1 MRSKSKSL
9 KRNPVSLLPQLLF
22 LERKKMQHL
31 LNELRFSTGITKTER
46 TKVQQQNTLTP
57 SILTFKLNNHLF
69 YLGSNLKL
77 SGMGNGCRQTRNAIK
92 MPSELGKQNTQRF
105 LR

>member
-1 MRSKSKSL
+1 MKSKSKNL
-9 KRNPVSLLPQLLF
+9 KGNPVSLLPQLL
-22 LERKKMQHL
+22 LSQRKKMQHL
-31 LNELRFSTGITKTER
+31 LNELRFSTGITKMER

-57 SILTFKLNNHLF
+57 SIPTFESNSHLF

-77 SGMGNGCRQTRNAIK
+77 SGMGNGCRQTRNAIEI
-92 MPSELGKQNTQRF
+92 PSELGKQNTQRF